1 LRYLNPLPADLGAV
15 LAGFKKILVP
25 EMNTGQL
32 RMILRATYLVD
43 AVGLNKIQG
52 QPFKV
57 TEIADAIRRVLEG

>member
-1 LRYLNPLPADLGAV
+1 
-15 LAGFKKILVP
+15 
-25 EMNTGQL
+25 MGQL

-57 TEIADAIRRVLEG
+57 AEIADAIRRVLEG